1 MSFCRITG
9 KCRSLPKPNYFPML
23 PPISPAA
30 AKRFC
35 RVTGKSYG
43 LPSHHFIPVTL
54 VKRSAGTDRCR
65 VTNVS
70 AELEPHHYQ
79 PGVYGRRRHEVLC
92 AFRYVLPVLDDS
104 DEAQRNLTAI
114 LQQKT
119 KPLEQSLYVYR
130 VDERNFGLVFPA
142 RLEAAV
148 RDGDVRDVLLAKE
161 SDKLLIKLR
170 KGNSVSVPLQSF
182 EHTAHEPD
190 ALYEGE
196 GPREDVIKRRE
207 KEDAKRP
214 KPKSKSNLSSIANI
228 FESKERVEEEQIEQ
242 EQRFIEEHREK
253 AARLAAERRERQRAE
268 KLQALRLNE
277 HLLEQDPELGDLVK
291 PLIESWDWSTLEREA
306 ADRNA
311 ESEGVRSTVSA
322 LPKPLNVLP
331 VVITARKLTVD
342 EAQLEHCSGLE
353 AA

>member
-1 MSFCRITG
+1 
-9 KCRSLPKPNYFPML
+9 ML

-30 AKRFC
+30 AKRYC

-54 VKRSAGTDRCR
+54 VKRSAGADRCR

-104 DEAQRNLTAI
+104 DEAQRTLTAI
-114 LQQKT
+114 LQAKT

-170 KGNSVSVPLQSF
+170 KGNSVSVPLQNFQHSTL
-182 EHTAHEPD
+182 EADT
-190 ALYEGE
+190 LYEGE
-196 GPREDVIKRRE
+196 GPREEVIKRRE

-214 KPKSKSNLSSIANI
+214 KPK
-228 FESKERVEEEQIEQ
+228 
-242 EQRFIEEHREK
+242 H
-253 AARLAAERRERQRAE
+253 
-268 KLQALRLNE
+268 
-277 HLLEQDPELGDLVK
+277 D
-291 PLIESWDWSTLEREA
+291 
-306 ADRNA
+306 
-311 ESEGVRSTVSA
+311 
-322 LPKPLNVLP
+322 
-331 VVITARKLTVD
+331 
-342 EAQLEHCSGLE
+342 
-353 AA
+353 